1 MPQRAERRQSAAPA
15 ILRGN
20 VAARLVNLSS
30 LYLRD
35 SVDDLSLRNPKR
47 RRRPGTI
54 TSRWDSTLA
63 RSKFCELLIF
73 CQTRF
78 QQSSALP
85 RCVLFA
91 TLSRVNN
98 ALLSRIELRFID
110 LAGKPRALELGAPF
124 ATHESSAAL
133 DGVAISARIEHALDG
148 VIVRA
153 SVANHGVDAVRLTSA
168 VFEVATGFTPS
179 APARFFKHG
188 YQSWSASAGHEV
200 GASPTHPRDA
210 AHFIARVNHQSE
222 VTRPPGFAEANTS
235 ELFTIV
241 ESSSTIGRV
250 LAGFIGAATSLS
262 TLTVSSPE
270 KISARAILDDVTL
283 APGARREL
291 DALFIAASADE
302 SAARLAARWADAAG
316 RWMNARVGA
325 PFQRGWCSWYHYF
338 HAITEDALRAN
349 LKSLEAMRAEF
360 PLDVIQID
368 DGFQSALGDWDTAN
382 EKFPSGLKKIAHEI
396 RAAGFKA
403 GIWTAP
409 FLAARDSRLMAD
421 HPDWFITH
429 AETGKPVRAGRNPN
443 WTTSDDKFAYA
454 LDASNPAFR
463 AHLHRLF
470 ARLTRDFGFSYLKL
484 DFLYAAAAPGRRH
497 DPNLTRGET
506 LRHGLEAIR
515 AGAGDDAFILGCG
528 CPIGQAVGVVDG
540 MRIGP
545 DVSPF
550 WGSTAS
556 GGGDPSTVYALDA
569 IIARSFMHR
578 RLWLNDPDCLMLRA
592 RETRLTADE
601 RAALAATIVGSGGML
616 LISDDMS
623 LLDTEA
629 GTLFRAVAQIAAE
642 IDSNSVREAV
652 LAFDLMA
659 TGDVRGVITETAGGG
674 AIAMILNRGDLP
686 ARVQTSDLK
695 KGVGQIV
702 ALDLAFDERIEVFD
716 TLDLPPHSARIL
728 RFTR

>member
-1 MPQRAERRQSAAPA
+1 
-15 ILRGN
+15 
-20 VAARLVNLSS
+20 V
-30 LYLRD
+30 
-35 SVDDLSLRNPKR
+35 
-47 RRRPGTI
+47 
-54 TSRWDSTLA
+54 TS
-63 RSKFCELLIF
+63 
-73 CQTRF
+73 
-78 QQSSALP
+78 
-85 RCVLFA
+85 
-91 TLSRVNN
+91 
-98 ALLSRIELRFID
+98 ALLSRVELRFLD
-110 LAGKPRALELGAPF
+110 AASHPSALALDAP
-124 ATHESSAAL
+124 SAARESTASR
-133 DGVAISARIEHALDG
+133 DGLTLSAHLEQALG
-148 VIVRA
+148 GTIVRA
-153 SVANHGVDAVRLTSA
+153 TVVNRGADTVRLTSA
-168 VFEVATGFTPS
+168 IFEVTTGFEPA

-188 YQSWSASAGHEV
+188 YQSWSASGGYDV
-200 GASPTHPRDA
+200 TVSQTHPRDTA
-210 AHFIARVNHQSE
+210 NFITRLNHQSE
-222 VTRPPGFAEANTS
+222 TTRSPEFAEAQTS

-241 ESSSTIGRV
+241 ESHTAPERV

-262 TLTVSSPE
+262 TLT
-270 KISARAILDDVTL
+270 ISTPKKVVARAILDDVNL
-283 APGARREL
+283 APGAHREL
-291 DALFIAASADE
+291 DPLFIAASDE

-316 RWMNARVGA
+316 RWMNARVNA

-349 LKSLEAMRAEF
+349 LKSLEAMRSEF
-360 PLDVIQID
+360 PLDVIQLD
-368 DGFQSALGDWDTAN
+368 DGFQSALGDWDTTN
-382 EKFPSGLKKIAHEI
+382 SKFPGGLKKIAGEI

-409 FLAARDSRLMAD
+409 FLAARDSRLMID

-429 AETGKPVRAGRNPN
+429 AETSQPVRAGHNPN

-463 AHLHRLF
+463 AHLRHLF
-470 ARLTRDFGFSYLKL
+470 TKLTRDFGYSYLKL

-515 AGAGDDAFILGCG
+515 AGGGDDAFILGCG
-528 CPIGQAVGVVDG
+528 CPLGQAIGVVDG

-556 GGGDPSTVYALDA
+556 GAGDPSTVYALDA

-601 RAALAATIVGSGGML
+601 RAALAATIVASGGML

-623 LLDTEA
+623 LLDAEA
-629 GTLFRAVAQIAAE
+629 GKLFRAVAQIAAE
-642 IDSNSVREAV
+642 IDSNAAREPV
-652 LAFDLMA
+652 LALDLMTTA
-659 TGDVRGVITETAGGG
+659 DIRGLISESADGAG
-674 AIAMILNRGDLP
+674 AIAMLLNRGDSP

-695 KGVGQIV
+695 LDAGEIV
-702 ALDLAFDERIEVFD
+702 ALDLAFDEKIEIFD
-716 TLDLPPHSARIL
+716 TIDLPPHAARIL
-728 RFTR
+728 RLKR